1 MNHLL
6 LVSYPSGNVQGAKG
20 FYETLLDIELAVSLT
35 DNVPSLQTYVAHGV
49 KLTLNQRQ
57 HTEQHAIAHFDVENL
72 DQAIKSLTEK
82 GGKKIAGPYDIPI
95 AESAME
101 SL

>member
-49 KLTLNQRQ
+49 KLTLNQS
-57 HTEQHAIAHFDVENL
+57 
-72 DQAIKSLTEK
+72 K
-82 GGKKIAGPYDIPI
+82 
-95 AESAME
+95 
-101 SL
+101 